1 MILTRRQDDILLI
14 NYLSHTP
21 SHSFLLELLE
31 MNGLSTD
38 LTLINV
44 VSTISKTGLSLFYD
58 YYRLTRSITK

>member
-14 NYLSHTP
+14 KLPFTILPLIHFFLSYW
-21 SHSFLLELLE
+21 E

-44 VSTISKTGLSLFYD
+44 VSTISKLDSAYSTTATYQ
-58 YYRLTRSITK
+58 REA